1 MDSQREAR
9 AALEEFRLRDW
20 RETGRELGRGSYAAV
35 IEVDYKGLK
44 CAGKKIYRVL
54 HEQGVGN
61 LVSRFE
67 EECRLLSQLRHPHVV
82 QFLGI
87 YFDQDT
93 NLPVLVMEFLPV
105 TLAQCLD
112 TYGVLPE
119 EINYGILRDVALGL
133 RYLHEQPRPIVHRD
147 LSANNVLLT
156 RDMRAKISDLGV
168 ARILRLNR
176 AQMSRMT
183 VGPGTVSYMPPEALV
198 PNPRYGIKVDIFS
211 YGVMMVHSLSGR
223 WPLPGESV
231 RVDPNNSSNLIA
243 VSEAGR
249 RQEYLEDIRQD
260 HPLMQ
265 LILLCLSNSPDDRP
279 TASDIA
285 EQVSEVASRVPPS
298 FPNKVEMMDRI
309 RAETEQRETLTG
321 ENERLLR
328 EKEVA
333 DRQQEAQAREVEQLR
348 QQVTDQGRRIG
359 TDQQEKNSL
368 MRQIRGLNQEKEAAD
383 QQKAAKFLEVEDLR
397 LQVTDLQLDLAQL
410 NDSLVSQGTNPPSS
424 TTGTSGYTGC
434 KGSKSPSS
442 ATGIR
447 STAAGKAN

>member
-1 MDSQREAR
+1 
-9 AALEEFRLRDW
+9 
-20 RETGRELGRGSYAAV
+20 
-35 IEVDYKGLK
+35 
-44 CAGKKIYRVL
+44 
-54 HEQGVGN
+54 
-61 LVSRFE
+61 
-67 EECRLLSQLRHPHVV
+67 
-82 QFLGI
+82 
-87 YFDQDT
+87 
-93 NLPVLVMEFLPV
+93 MEFLPV
-105 TLAQCLD
+105 SLAQCLD

-211 YGVMMVHSLSGR
+211 YGVMIVHSLSGR

-249 RQEYLEDIRQD
+249 RQEYLDDIRQD

-279 TASDIA
+279 TASDITG
-285 EQVSEVASRVPPS
+285 QVSEVASCVPPL
-298 FPNKVEMMDRI
+298 FPNKDDG
-309 RAETEQRETLTG
+309 Q
-321 ENERLLR
+321 
-328 EKEVA
+328 
-333 DRQQEAQAREVEQLR
+333 D
-348 QQVTDQGRRIG
+348 
-359 TDQQEKNSL
+359 
-368 MRQIRGLNQEKEAAD
+368 
-383 QQKAAKFLEVEDLR
+383 
-397 LQVTDLQLDLAQL
+397 
-410 NDSLVSQGTNPPSS
+410 PS
-424 TTGTSGYTGC
+424 
-434 KGSKSPSS
+434 
-442 ATGIR
+442 
-447 STAAGKAN
+447 